1 MEASTE
7 DTMASVRL
15 RLNPRLL
22 LSLTTAT
29 EATALVDTVDTAAM
43 DMEASTGDTTASV
56 RLRLSPKLLLS
67 PTLATVD
74 TVLVDTAATAMEDS
88 TGDTTASVRLRLSQ
102 KLLLSP
108 TLAMVGTVLV
118 GTAATAMEDSTGD
131 TTVSVRLRPNPTSDM
146 EVLEDTVLVA
156 MEDTV
161 VTVTAMASKMFPRI
175 CDHLPLNH
183 LAFFHSC
190 ILTNK

>member
-1 MEASTE
+1 MGPLPSLKP
-7 DTMASVRL
+7 RP

-29 EATALVDTVDTAAM
+29 EATAWVDTVDTAAM
-43 DMEASTGDTTASV
+43 DMEASTEDTTASV
-56 RLRLSPKLLLS
+56 RLRLSPRLLLS
-67 PTLATVD
+67 PTLGTVD

-88 TGDTTASVRLRLSQ
+88 TGDTTASVRLRPNPR
-102 KLLLSP
+102 LLPNPTLDTEDTEAMVDTATAGATMASVRLSP
-108 TLAMVGTVLV
+108 TL
-118 GTAATAMEDSTGD
+118 
-131 TTVSVRLRPNPTSDM
+131 DM
-146 EVLEDTVLVA
+146 EVMEDTVLVA

-161 VTVTAMASKMFPRI
+161 VAVMAMASKMFPSI

-183 LAFFHSC
+183 LAFLHSC